1 MEFKSI
7 IFDLDGTLIDSIHDI
22 ADSSNKML
30 LQNGFDTHPVESYIK
45 WIGNGA
51 RLLIE
56 RTVPEAKDPEIIERL
71 LNEYRS
77 IYENNC
83 LIKTKIYTGLDMFL
97 NGLTDRKIPISIL
110 TNKPHIETL
119 KITNSLLNQW
129 DFQFILGQREGYPKK
144 PDPKIALGIADKLNI
159 APKDFLF
166 IGDSSTDIRT
176 AIAAGMKPIG
186 VNWGYGTC
194 ESMKE
199 AGGKIFHNNPKDLL
213 ELLSDKSIL

>member
-1 MEFKSI
+1 MEFKSV

-22 ADSSNKML
+22 ADSNNKML
-30 LQNGFDTHPVESYIK
+30 LQNGLNTHPLESYIK

-56 RTVPEAKDPEIIERL
+56 RSVPEIKDPKVIEKL
-71 LNEYRS
+71 LEEYLL
-77 IYENNC
+77 IYQNNC
-83 LIKTKIYTGLDMFL
+83 LIKTKLYAGMDIFL

-119 KITNSLLNQW
+119 RITNSLLNKW
-129 DFQFILGQREGYPKK
+129 NFEFILGQREGYPKK
-144 PDPKIALGIADKLNI
+144 PDPKIALEIADKLNI

-186 VNWGYGTC
+186 VNWGYGTY

-199 AGGKIFHNNPKDLL
+199 AGGKTFHNNPQDLL
-213 ELLSDKSIL
+213 ELLSDKSKL